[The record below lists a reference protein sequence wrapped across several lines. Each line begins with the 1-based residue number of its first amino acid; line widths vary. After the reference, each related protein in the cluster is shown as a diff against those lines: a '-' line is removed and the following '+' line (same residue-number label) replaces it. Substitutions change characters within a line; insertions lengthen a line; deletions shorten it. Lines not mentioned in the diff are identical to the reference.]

1 MSDIGKKLKDARNEK
16 HYTLDDL
23 QQITKIQKRY
33 LIAIEE
39 NDFDALP
46 GNFYVRAFIRQYA
59 DTVGVKS
66 DDILSE
72 LDEITGEKQAT
83 NQVAEPEVT
92 SRTQAIRQQGGDV
105 EKNNEILEKIM
116 HYLPT
121 IIIVAVVAVILGS
134 IYFVS
139 SGNRKQAEQAS
150 STPSV
155 SVTTDEST
163 SEKKSS
169 SQKVK
174 KASSSEEA
182 STKGATNQK
191 ITHESTSGSNFTYA
205 LTGASKDVKLK
216 FSSNGSSWS
225 SVSVNGTATWQGTL
239 EDGASKTV
247 TIPEGTK
254 SFMIN
259 LGNSK
264 ATTLTINGKKF
275 NFLKDNSSLTVRRIT
290 VNIAE

>member
-66 DDILSE
+66 EDILAE
-72 LDEITGEKQAT
+72 LDEITGEKKAK
-83 NQVAEPEVT
+83 QVAEPEVT
-92 SRTQAIRQQGGDV
+92 SRTEAVRQQGGDV

-139 SGNRKQAEQAS
+139 AGNRKQAQQTS
-150 STPSV
+150 SAPSV
-155 SVTTDEST
+155 SVATDEIT
-163 SEKKSS
+163 SQKESAS
-169 SQKVK
+169 EKVK
-174 KASSSEEA
+174 KTSSSEEA
-182 STKGATNQK
+182 TTKEATNQK

-205 LTGASKDVKLK
+205 LSGAPKEVKIK
-216 FSSNGSSWS
+216 FSSNGASWS
-225 SVSVNGTATWQGTL
+225 SVSVNGAATWQGTL
-239 EDGASKTV
+239 ENGASKTV
-247 TIPEGTK
+247 TIPQGTK